1 MMKTSLIIG
10 GNRGIGSV
18 VVETLKKRGDLVY
31 TASRESSEDQN
42 HIACD
47 VKKDCK
53 NVFENIA
60 SLDYIIFTHR
70 YRGDDWQETFE
81 VTVEGVNNVVKNT
94 ISKFK
99 KGGSVV
105 VISSNASQFV
115 LSEQPAEYHS
125 SRAALEGLVRY
136 FAVRYGEKGI
146 RFNSILPSTLI
157 KPENKDF
164 FIEGNEIKEMIKK
177 ITPLGR
183 MGEAIDVANLIE
195 FLCSE
200 KSSFI
205 TGNSF
210 FIDGGLSLVGQET
223 IARDLKNLKHQ

>member
-31 TASRESSEDQN
+31 TASRENSEDQN

-164 FIEGNEIKEMIKK
+164 FVEGNEIKEMIKT

-223 IARDLKNLKHQ
+223 IARDLKNLKH

>member
-70 YRGDDWQETFE
+70 YRGADWQETFE

-115 LSEQPAEYHS
+115 LREQPAEYHS

-164 FIEGNEIKEMIKK
+164 FVEGNEIKEMIKT

-223 IARDLKNLKHQ
+223 IARDLKNLKH